1 MVVIYDWCKE
11 RFEIQS
17 IADDI
22 ISKFIP
28 AHVNIFYC
36 FGGIVLSTYF
46 IQTGSGFGLTIYY
59 SPSVVEAYSS
69 IIIIISRL
77 NYGWLIKSIH
87 RWSSGVMVLIQIL
100 HIIRVYV
107 TGGFKRPREFIW
119 ITGVFLA
126 ITIVSFGVTGYSLP
140 WDRIGFWACK
150 IVTAVPEALDNL
162 MPGIGNTVVSIL
174 RGGFNVNQ
182 YTLTRLYSIHTF
194 ILPLGTLSMVLVHF
208 STIRKQG
215 VSGPL

>member
-1 MVVIYDWCKE
+1 MLVIYDWCEE
-11 RFEIQS
+11 RIEIQS

-22 ISKFIP
+22 ISKFVP

-36 FGGIVLSTYF
+36 FGGIVLSTYL
-46 IQTGSGFGLTIYY
+46 IQVASGLGLTIYY
-59 SPSVVEAYSS
+59 NPSVVEAYSS
-69 IIIIISRL
+69 VVVIISKL
-77 NYGWLIKSIH
+77 NYGWLVRSIH
-87 RWSSGVMVLIQIL
+87 RWSSGVMVLVQIL

-107 TGGFKRPREFIW
+107 TGGFKRPRELIW

-126 ITIVSFGVTGYSLP
+126 VIVISFGVTGYSLP

-150 IVTAVPEALDNL
+150 IVTAVPEALDSL
-162 MPGIGNTVVSIL
+162 VPGIGSTVVSIL
-174 RGGFNVNQ
+174 RGGSSVSQ

-215 VSGPL
+215 VSGPI